1 MGAASRTE
9 TQGSPVLQPDGN
21 FCTAFASSGGDPI
34 LHGVGMNERET
45 DVYTSLAERTG
56 HMLVLGAT
64 RVGKTRLAELLIGQ
78 DILRGDAVIVLDP
91 KGDTELLR
99 RIYHE
104 AGRAGRR
111 SDLRI
116 FHLRHPEESQTYNP
130 IANYHAPTEIA
141 SRISEQ
147 LPRKAKVPLS
157 RVSPGVL
164 STPSRW
170 LWTRWIGLRT
180 LN

>member
-1 MGAASRTE
+1 
-9 TQGSPVLQPDGN
+9 
-21 FCTAFASSGGDPI
+21 
-34 LHGVGMNERET
+34 MNEREI
-45 DVYTSLAERTG
+45 DVNTSLADRTG

-64 RVGKTRLAELLIGQ
+64 QVGKTRLAELLIGQ

-91 KGDTELLR
+91 KGDTALLR

-111 SDLRI
+111 ADLRI

-147 LPRKAKVPLS
+147 LPSKGESAAFKSFAWRFINTIAVP
-157 RVSPGVL
+157 
-164 STPSRW
+164 
-170 LWTRWIGLRT
+170 WTQWAGLRT
-180 LN
+180 LD